1 MITCSARMINYHWLL
16 FAPLLSF
23 ANADWLSGT
32 GDKCPSIN
40 TLNGNC
46 PEKEAMNGNDDGAGG
61 DDHHH
66 HLCHRQQ
73 QGTRSHHSGT
83 YLDMLVLRASSVMLQ
98 RTLLCVA
105 LAGKSGHRT
114 APCVSSSLKVQ
125 TLLKS
130 TAVFNIVTRC
140 S

>member
-1 MITCSARMINYHWLL
+1 MINYHWLL

-23 ANADWLSGT
+23 ADWLSGT

-114 APCVSSSLKVQ
+114 APDRMWVGGVGVCE
-125 TLLKS
+125 
-130 TAVFNIVTRC
+130 RMH
-140 S
+140 

>member
-61 DDHHH
+61 GILLIKTIILKFLFCTMLKLKFLLSFHVF
-66 HLCHRQQ
+66 LFNPFQAQ
-73 QGTRSHHSGT
+73 EIFSNLWSGSGPKH
-83 YLDMLVLRASSVMLQ
+83 YKSVI
-98 RTLLCVA
+98 
-105 LAGKSGHRT
+105 SGQF
-114 APCVSSSLKVQ
+114 LY
-125 TLLKS
+125 
-130 TAVFNIVTRC
+130 FEMNILIAI
-140 S
+140 

>member
-1 MITCSARMINYHWLL
+1 MVSDYSFSEDDFHWLL

-23 ANADWLSGT
+23 ADWLSGT

-66 HLCHRQQ
+66 HLCHLLD
-73 QGTRSHHSGT
+73 RSFVRHHIC
-83 YLDMLVLRASSVMLQ
+83 YFCLDES
-98 RTLLCVA
+98 TL
-105 LAGKSGHRT
+105 
-114 APCVSSSLKVQ
+114 SL
-125 TLLKS
+125 
-130 TAVFNIVTRC
+130 I
-140 S
+140 

>member
-16 FAPLLSF
+16 FAPLLYF

-114 APCVSSSLKVQ
+114 APCVVKFKSANSFKEHCSVQ
-125 TLLKS
+125 HCDKN
-130 TAVFNIVTRC
+130 AV
-140 S
+140 